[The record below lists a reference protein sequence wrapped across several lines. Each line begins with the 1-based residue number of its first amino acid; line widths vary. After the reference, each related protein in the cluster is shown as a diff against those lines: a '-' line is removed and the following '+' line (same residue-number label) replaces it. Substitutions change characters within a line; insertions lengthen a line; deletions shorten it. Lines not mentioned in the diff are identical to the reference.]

1 MAKQKQSDRV
11 NDFILTGAQ
20 ERALLNV
27 QTVLP
32 DIKDK
37 LAKVIS
43 EEELRT
49 FLLNRIEAA
58 LHKVYANA
66 VCDTIDVY
74 KGQPLSAVK

>member
-27 QTVLP
+27 QVILP

-37 LAKVIS
+37 LTKVIS

-66 VCDTIDVY
+66 VCDTIDTY
-74 KGQPLSAVK
+74 KGQPLTAVK